1 MKHNLSQPLENSGLF
16 EQQQKLNFILENAID
31 YNEAKRLLQT
41 STLSNSDWEIEHWNP
56 MMLETVLKIAK
67 KWKS

>member
-1 MKHNLSQPLENSGLF
+1 MESSVLF
-16 EQQQKLNFILENAID
+16 EQQQELNFILENAID

-41 STLSNSDWEIEHWNP
+41 STLSNSDWELENWNP
-56 MMLETVLKIAK
+56 MMLETVLKITK